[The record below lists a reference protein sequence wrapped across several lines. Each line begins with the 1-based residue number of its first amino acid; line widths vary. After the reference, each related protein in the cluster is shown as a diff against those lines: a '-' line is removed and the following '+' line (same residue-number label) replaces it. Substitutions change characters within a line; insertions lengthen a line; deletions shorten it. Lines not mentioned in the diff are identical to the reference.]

1 LGGSK
6 HAQGLFVKLPDFVR
20 TTVFRWVS
28 IAFAVCILLF
38 SAIVY
43 REAAAHMRARMDAT
57 IADESL
63 VIAAETPSRQV
74 NAIEDRLSEDP
85 RRIKL
90 AGVFGADG
98 HRITGNLQSLPPGLV
113 ANATVQ
119 NAKAVRVDERGQEGM
134 AVRAVA
140 RNLPNGNVLVIA
152 RYNGEDAEIVEVMGR
167 ALLIALPFAIGLSLV
182 VGGILSARVQRRVTD
197 LNALV
202 RRIMSGNLRERIPV
216 SGLDHPFDKLAVIA
230 NDMLDEIEIRVT
242 DMAGVGNA
250 IAHDLRTPLT
260 RVRVGL
266 ERGCTRAKTLEELQS
281 AADRAVGALDQ
292 SLTIITALLRIGEIE
307 NSRGNASF
315 GEVALADLVREVG
328 DFYSPMAEDKHVTL
342 RVASAGNA
350 TAYCNRDLFFEA
362 VANLVDNAVKF
373 TPAGGSIDLSL
384 AGGENETV
392 IRVSDTGPGIGKD
405 ERDAVLRRF
414 YRSDKSRNTPG
425 TGLGLSLV
433 SAIVRLHG
441 FRLTLNV
448 GAGCVAEIACP
459 VPSNDAG
466 TRPPAHDE
474 TLPTA
479 RKYSSTERMMS

>member
-1 LGGSK
+1 
-6 HAQGLFVKLPDFVR
+6 VKLPDFVR
-20 TTVFRWVS
+20 TTVFRWIS

-43 REAAAHMRARMDAT
+43 WEAAAHMRARMDAAIT
-57 IADESL
+57 EESL
-63 VIAAETPSRQV
+63 VIAADTPSRQL

-90 AGVFGADG
+90 TGLFDADG
-98 HRITGNLQSLPPGLV
+98 HRIAGNLESLPPGLMV
-113 ANATVQ
+113 NATVQ
-119 NAKAVRVDERGQEGM
+119 DAKAVRVDQRGQESM
-134 AVRAVA
+134 AVRAIA

-152 RYNGEDAEIVEVMGR
+152 SYNGEDKEMVEVMGR
-167 ALLIALPFAIGLSLV
+167 ALLLALPFAIGLSLV
-182 VGGILSARVQRRVTD
+182 IGGVLSVRVQRRVTD

-202 RRIMSGNLRERIPV
+202 RRIMSSNLRERIPI

-230 NDMLDEIEIRVT
+230 NGMLDEIEILVAE
-242 DMAGVGNA
+242 MAGVGNA

-260 RVRVGL
+260 RMRIGL
-266 ERGCTRAKTLEELQS
+266 ERGRTNAKTLEELQS
-281 AADRAVGALDQ
+281 VADRAVGALDH

-307 NSRGNASF
+307 NSRGNANF
-315 GEVALADLVREVG
+315 GDVALADLVREVG
-328 DFYSPMAEDKHVTL
+328 DFYSPIAEDKHITL

-350 TAYCNRDLFFEA
+350 TAYCDRDLFFEA

-384 AGGENETV
+384 ARGENENV

-405 ERDAVLRRF
+405 ERHAVIRRF

-433 SAIVRLHG
+433 SAIVKLHG
-441 FRLTLNV
+441 FRLTLNT

-459 VPSNDAG
+459 VLSN
-466 TRPPAHDE
+466 
-474 TLPTA
+474 
-479 RKYSSTERMMS
+479 